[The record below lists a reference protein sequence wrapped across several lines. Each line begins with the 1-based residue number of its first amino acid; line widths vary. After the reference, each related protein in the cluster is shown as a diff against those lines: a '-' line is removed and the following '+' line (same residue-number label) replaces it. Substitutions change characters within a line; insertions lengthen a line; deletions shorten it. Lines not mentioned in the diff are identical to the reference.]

1 MESSPSTTT
10 ASAPFDKPNADVILR
25 SSDNVDFHLH
35 RVVLGLASDFFEDM
49 FSLPHPLSEKGHDVH
64 PETGLPLVHVTED
77 SRTLDR
83 LMRLCYPVK
92 DPILEDA
99 STVGDVLKAATKY
112 QLEDVI
118 ARSRGLLSAFT
129 SKDPLL
135 VYAIACSLQL
145 EPEAAAAARAYVR
158 KDPEIPLDSYIP
170 EMDNMSAGSYY
181 RLLRF
186 RHIRRN
192 GLALP
197 KGFMFSR
204 LQSTTQ
210 IVRDSIDDVTP
221 EPEISAVSHP
231 FAKPSDGG
239 SDVVLRSSDGMLFYA
254 NKTILILASSVFAD
268 ILKEPPSSG
277 ISISPPYGYPLPED
291 SQTISYLLQLS
302 YPMEDPE
309 IVDPC
314 AMTTLSDAA
323 VKYKMARA
331 TDYVKKWWKTNVHE
345 STFETF
351 SIAMKYD
358 WSNLAKDAV
367 AHGVTQVY
375 DSYYP
380 GMETVS
386 AGIYRKY
393 LQNRRRVRDSI
404 WSFITKKRSG
414 KGPAAQDKLQYW
426 GHVSWESDLPKEF
439 EWASTQTRRQESL
452 QLYNAPAGFVEFC
465 LCLKHAYEITS
476 RHSCED
482 DILNNLPG
490 DPKRLLLLIDASLH
504 VYPLSD

>member
-1 MESSPSTTT
+1 
-10 ASAPFDKPNADVILR
+10 
-25 SSDNVDFHLH
+25 
-35 RVVLGLASDFFEDM
+35 
-49 FSLPHPLSEKGHDVH
+49 
-64 PETGLPLVHVTED
+64 
-77 SRTLDR
+77 
-83 LMRLCYPVK
+83 
-92 DPILEDA
+92 
-99 STVGDVLKAATKY
+99 
-112 QLEDVI
+112 
-118 ARSRGLLSAFT
+118 
-129 SKDPLL
+129 
-135 VYAIACSLQL
+135 
-145 EPEAAAAARAYVR
+145 
-158 KDPEIPLDSYIP
+158 
-170 EMDNMSAGSYY
+170 MSAGSYY

-204 LQSTTQ
+204 PKSTTQ

-221 EPEISAVSHP
+221 EPEISAV
-231 FAKPSDGG
+231 FAKHSDGG

-277 ISISPPYGYPLPED
+277 ISTSPPYEYPLPED

-351 SIAMKYD
+351 SIAIKYD

-375 DSYYP
+375 DSYCP

-452 QLYNAPAGFVEFC
+452 QLYNAPAGFGEVLFGPSGEHIARRCRVALYSRASDTAPGVRMWNMTVRIAYASNHVPLAVADFSLVSGETFTCKGFC
-465 LCLKHAYEITS
+465 STCFCVCSMKAQLFFSVLPMWPCSNSVNKLK
-476 RHSCED
+476 
-482 DILNNLPG
+482 N
-490 DPKRLLLLIDASLH
+490 
-504 VYPLSD
+504 